1 MRANPPYSPQ
11 ELFDIGV
18 AGYLQD
24 LLALVRIIRS
34 DSFTDLL
41 PLFTNYA
48 DFLRCDL
55 QQHFPRDLILKLANA
70 ENTIYADRVPEI
82 GERLFNCANLAA
94 ACETFNGW
102 TIDAGTLSEENCAEL
117 LRGNIQSSGTEPQR
131 LAEIMGLRLNRADA
145 VRVAQII
152 KLLGLT
158 SDSNQYDQ
166 LALGASMARRDREGF
181 HRIPGIGPQMP
192 GAAFSSSSK
201 LNFAVKSCDPKSLVI
216 IDSDRNLEQDFEQIN
231 RSENSRIQ
239 ALNLDLYEGLDRLV
253 TAVEQGDCRP
263 RNLVTMF
270 RLEPTTLPEI
280 PTLLDKLSK
289 VVTKSAVFLATIG
302 SGNTRLE
309 FAARKAAMDE
319 LAEQLRARGLRPLR
333 VILYEQENPEISQ
346 INPAFGVSE
355 FASFEI
361 LFCHLDSAVS
371 VRPEPLNE
379 ETTPDKLSADL
390 NPDLWNSFLPSNR
403 MEMTQGVIEFLKTQR
418 RLTDQPTQMLNLGSG
433 VGETASCLEK
443 LHPSF
448 SVTDIDQIPFKRELM
463 HKRYLQNDVT
473 SLPFR
478 NASFA
483 ALFSSYT
490 FSYLGNS
497 NEVMREWLRVLKPG
511 GNAYFIFHAP
521 QSAYLNTAREMLS
534 ADMAKDFLRLNR
546 RYPGRD
552 FTGLYDW
559 FCQQNFAW
567 SMAFKQ
573 EQKFLSYA
581 HEIQICKH
589 LVEEVADS
597 MFSTDEQIYAFFK
610 DLGATEISVNVV
622 DKNFTVQ
629 PSNASRTEPIVAWF
643 VALRKPIAAP
653 A

>member
-1 MRANPPYSPQ
+1 MPANLQFSPQ

-24 LLALVRIIRS
+24 LLALVRIIKS

-55 QQHFPRDLILKLANA
+55 EQHFPQDLIGKLTNA
-70 ENTIYADRVPEI
+70 ENTIYADRIPEI

-94 ACETFNGW
+94 TCETFNGW

-117 LRGNIQSSGTEPQR
+117 LRDNIHSSGTEPHR
-131 LAEIMGLRLNRADA
+131 LAQIMGVRLNRSDG

-192 GAAFSSSSK
+192 GGAFSSSSK

-216 IDSDRNLEQDFEQIN
+216 IDNDRNLSQDFEQMN

-253 TAVEQGDCRP
+253 TAVEQGDCSP

-270 RLEPTTLPEI
+270 RLEPTALPEI
-280 PTLLDKLSK
+280 PIFLDKLNK

-302 SGNTRLE
+302 SGNTHLE
-309 FAARKAAMDE
+309 FTAKKAAMNE
-319 LAEQLRARGLRPLR
+319 LVAQLRARGLRPLR
-333 VILYEQENPEISQ
+333 VILYEQESPEISQ

-361 LFCHLDSAVS
+361 LFCHLGSAVS
-371 VRPEPLNE
+371 ERPQPLNE
-379 ETTPDKLSADL
+379 DATPGKLSADL

-403 MEMTQGVIEFLKTQR
+403 MEMVRGVIEFLKTQR

-448 SVTDIDQIPFKRELM
+448 SVTDIDQIPFKRGLM

-473 SLPFR
+473 SLPFL

-497 NEVMREWLRVLKPG
+497 IEVMREWLRVLKPG

-534 ADMAKDFLRLNR
+534 ADMTRDFFELMQ
-546 RYPGRD
+546 RYEGGD

-573 EQKFLSYA
+573 EQEFLSYA
-581 HEIQICKH
+581 HEIQVCKH
-589 LVEEVADS
+589 LVEEVAGS
-597 MFSTDEQIYAFFK
+597 MFSTDAQIYTFFE
-610 DLGATEISVNVV
+610 DLGATEVSVNVI
-622 DKNFTVQ
+622 DKSFTIH
-629 PSNASRTEPIVAWF
+629 PSDHSLAEPIVAWF
-643 VALRKPIAAP
+643 VALRKSSA
-653 A
+653 

>member
-1 MRANPPYSPQ
+1 MPAKPQFSPQ

-18 AGYLQD
+18 AGYLQE
-24 LLALVRIIRS
+24 LRSLVRIIGS
-34 DSFTDLL
+34 NTFADLL
-41 PLFTNYA
+41 PLFTHYA

-55 QQHFPRDLILKLANA
+55 EQHFPRDLILKLANA

-102 TIDAGTLSEENCAEL
+102 TIDTGTLSEENCAEL
-117 LRGNIQSSGTEPQR
+117 LRDNIQSSGTEPHR
-131 LAEIMGLRLNRADA
+131 LAEIMAVRLNRADA
-145 VRVAQII
+145 IRVAQIS

-158 SDSNQYDQ
+158 SDSNQYEQ

-201 LNFAVKSCDPKSLVI
+201 LNFAAKSCDPKSLVI
-216 IDSDRNLEQDFEQIN
+216 IDNDRNLEQDFEQIN

-253 TAVEQGDCRP
+253 TAVEQGDCNP

-270 RLEPTTLPEI
+270 RLEPMALPEI
-280 PTLLDKLSK
+280 PTFLDKLNK
-289 VVTKSAVFLATIG
+289 VVSKSAAFLATIG

-309 FAARKAAMDE
+309 FTARKAAMNE
-319 LAEQLRARGLRPLR
+319 LAAQLRARGLRPLR
-333 VILYEQENPEISQ
+333 VILYEQEDPEISP
-346 INPAFGVSE
+346 INPIFGVSE

-361 LFCHLDSAVS
+361 LFCHLSSAVS
-371 VRPEPLNE
+371 VRREPSNDE
-379 ETTPDKLSADL
+379 ATPDKLSTEL

-403 MEMTQGVIEFLKTQR
+403 MEMAQGVIEFLKTQK

-433 VGETASCLEK
+433 VGETTSCLEK

-448 SVTDIDQIPFKRELM
+448 SVTDIDQIPFNRELM
-463 HKRYLQNDVT
+463 HKRYLQNDVS

-478 NASFA
+478 SASFP

-521 QSAYLNTAREMLS
+521 HSAYLNTAREMLC
-534 ADMAKDFLRLNR
+534 ADMAKDFFKLLPNF
-546 RYPGRD
+546 PGRD
-552 FTGLYDW
+552 FADLYEW
-559 FCQQNFAW
+559 FCRQNFAW

-573 EQKFLSYA
+573 EQQFLSYA

-589 LVEEVADS
+589 LVEELADS
-597 MFSTDEQIYAFFK
+597 MFSTDEQIYTFFEN
-610 DLGATEISVNVV
+610 LGTTEISVNVV

-643 VALRKPIAAP
+643 VALRKPTAVP
-653 A
+653 V